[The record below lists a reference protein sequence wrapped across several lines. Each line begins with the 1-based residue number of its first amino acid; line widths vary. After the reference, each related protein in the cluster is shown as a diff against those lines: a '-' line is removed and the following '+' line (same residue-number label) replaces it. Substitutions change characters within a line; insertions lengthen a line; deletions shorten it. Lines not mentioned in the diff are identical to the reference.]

1 MISEDKTAKRLNG
14 IQETY
19 TLNVEKLAYVLDA
32 ARLKLLRAK
41 QSVLYAR
48 VKIMLSTEKELKIGK
63 I

>member
-1 MISEDKTAKRLNG
+1 MKHLNN
-14 IQETY
+14 IQKTY

>member
-1 MISEDKTAKRLNG
+1 MISEDETTKHLNS
-14 IQETY
+14 IQKTY
-19 TLNVEKLAYVLDA
+19 TLNVEKLAYVLDV
-32 ARLKLLRAK
+32 ARLKLLKAK